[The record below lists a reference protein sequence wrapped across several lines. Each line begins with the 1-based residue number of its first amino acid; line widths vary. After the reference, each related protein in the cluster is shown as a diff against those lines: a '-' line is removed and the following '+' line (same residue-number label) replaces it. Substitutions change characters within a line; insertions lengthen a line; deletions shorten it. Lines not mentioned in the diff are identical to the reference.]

1 MACEKQ
7 PTLDTTKDEVR
18 SVAQSSSTVFAHSS
32 PAALCEKS
40 TESTNGSSTSALVAP
55 LGMMNI
61 KVCDELAT
69 RTFRS

>member
-18 SVAQSSSTVFAHSS
+18 SVAQSSSIVFAHSS

-40 TESTNGSSTSALVAP
+40 TGSTNGSSTLVRAVP